1 MFKNK
6 KDKKL
11 QPELVRQTGFTLDE
25 IQLVYAFVNG
35 SDEALSELKEFRQW
49 KICKEKQKVKYT
61 LQSFST
67 SNDITN
73 TG

>member
-1 MFKNK
+1 
-6 KDKKL
+6 
-11 QPELVRQTGFTLDE
+11 LVRQTGFTLDE

-61 LQSFST
+61 L
-67 SNDITN
+67 
-73 TG
+73 